1 MSETL
6 ARNAD
11 LWEQAAWRDL
21 EGASYSVLGLG
32 KSGVAAANALA
43 ARGARVLAVDDA
55 PEHKLTEQLQQLA
68 PGIEVAVGG
77 GPAGRRGDLFVLS
90 PGIGPH
96 SNRFRD
102 VQALASGV
110 VGELELFYRLERGD
124 SGLGVPIAAISG
136 TDGKTTT
143 TLWTGHLLQQAGYQV
158 TVGGNIGDP
167 LCGFLGQF
175 GPSSVVVAE
184 VSAFQLWTCQQF
196 RPRAAVVTNIAL
208 DHMDYFHN
216 DLERYVRTK
225 CSVRHKMGPGDW
237 YAVNGDDVELE
248 DERALLR
255 KGVAHAWQVFSTQ
268 GIPERGLGFDG
279 ERLWWALGG
288 SQRIALCHVSEL
300 GADGR
305 FPITGLHNV
314 ENALAASSLALAFGV
329 PLAELRA
336 GLRSFGL
343 PSHRIEPVGHIGQVR
358 FFDDSKATNP
368 HAAIAGLRAMTKAP
382 GERVVWIAGG
392 SEKDS
397 DFAELGTVVAELA
410 DAAVLIGQTAERIA
424 ACLPSGFQV
433 ARAAKLEEAVVTAL
447 QLCGDQGAVLLSPAC
462 ASYDMFR
469 SYAHRGDVFAGAVAA
484 LGKAMG
490 RFQPP
495 AAATMAT
502 PHPH

>member
-11 LWEQAAWRDL
+11 TWEQDAWQDL
-21 EGASYSVLGLG
+21 EGTSFSVLGLG

-96 SNRFRD
+96 SARFRD
-102 VQALASGV
+102 VQTLASGV
-110 VGELELFYRLERGD
+110 LGELELFYRLDRGD

-143 TLWTGHLLQQAGYQV
+143 TLWAGHLLQQAGYNV

-167 LCGFLGQF
+167 MCGFLRQF
-175 GPSSVVVAE
+175 TPSSVVVAE
-184 VSAFQLWTCQQF
+184 VSAFQLWTCQKF

-216 DLERYVRTK
+216 DLDRYVRTK
-225 CSVRHKMGPGDW
+225 CSVRQQMGPGDW
-237 YAVNGDDVELE
+237 YAVNGDDTELE
-248 DERALLR
+248 EERAVLQH
-255 KGVAHAWQVFSTQ
+255 GVAHGWQVFSTQ
-268 GIPERGLGFDG
+268 GVPDRGLGFDG
-279 ERLWWALGG
+279 EQLWWSLGHG
-288 SQRIALCHVSEL
+288 QRVALCHVSEL

-329 PLAELRA
+329 PLATLRA

-343 PSHRIEPVGHIGQVR
+343 PSHRIEPVGSIGNVR
-358 FFDDSKATNP
+358 FYDDSKATNP
-368 HAAIAGLRAMTKAP
+368 HAAIAGLRAMSKAN
-382 GERVVWIAGG
+382 GEKVIWIAGG

-397 DFAELGTVVAELA
+397 DFAELGQVVGELA

-424 ACLPSGFQV
+424 ACLPSSFK
-433 ARAAKLEEAVVTAL
+433 AERAARMEEAVATAL
-447 QLCGDQGAVLLSPAC
+447 QLCGDKGAVLLSPAC

-469 SYAHRGDVFAGAVAA
+469 SYSHRGDVFAGSVAA

-490 RFQPP
+490 QFVP
-495 AAATMAT
+495 AAAAT
-502 PHPH
+502 SASHPH